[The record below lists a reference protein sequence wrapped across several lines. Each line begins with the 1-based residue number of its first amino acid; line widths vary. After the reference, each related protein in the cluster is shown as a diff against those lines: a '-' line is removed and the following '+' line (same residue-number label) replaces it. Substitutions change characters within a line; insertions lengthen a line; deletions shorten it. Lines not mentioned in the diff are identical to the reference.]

1 MSDIHPRENRAK
13 QPEPS
18 VKAFSQGEQRAVM
31 NGLGQKGGSFMA
43 KLHSD
48 HRVARNALS
57 ETDIE
62 LGIAALATRE
72 NVQSPRLEQ
81 PPTYGDSQREAI
93 TAIFTSMT
101 EQVGHDLNQLRAKI
115 DDLEQLMLTNA
126 SKIKADLEQ
135 QVNIC
140 RGVKEEAGRLHQLV
154 DAMLHNQK
162 GHLNGHGDHT

>member
-1 MSDIHPRENRAK
+1 MNKVEQPQPRSA
-13 QPEPS
+13 
-18 VKAFSQGEQRAVM
+18 KAFSQGEQKAVM
-31 NGLGQKGGSFMA
+31 N
-43 KLHSD
+43 
-48 HRVARNALS
+48 VARNAMP

-62 LGIAALATRE
+62 LGIAALATRQ
-72 NVQSPRLEQ
+72 NVLSPRLEQ

-126 SKIKADLEQ
+126 SKVKADLEH

>member
-1 MSDIHPRENRAK
+1 MSDIDPREKR
-13 QPEPS
+13 PEPS
-18 VKAFSQGEQRAVM
+18 VKAFSQGEQRVVM
-31 NGLGQKGGSFMA
+31 NALGQKGGSFMA

-48 HRVARNALS
+48 HRVARNALP
-57 ETDIE
+57 ETNIE

-93 TAIFTSMT
+93 AAIFTSMT

-162 GHLNGHGDHT
+162 GHFNGHGDHT

>member
-1 MSDIHPRENRAK
+1 MNKVE
-13 QPEPS
+13 QPEPRS
-18 VKAFSQGEQRAVM
+18 VKAFSQGSEQRAVM
-31 NGLGQKGGSFMA
+31 NG
-43 KLHSD
+43 
-48 HRVARNALS
+48 ARNALP

-62 LGIAALATRE
+62 SGIAALATRE
-72 NVQSPRLEQ
+72 NVLSPRQ

-93 TAIFTSMT
+93 NSIITSMT
-101 EQVGHDLNQLRAKI
+101 ENVGHDLNQLRAKI

-126 SKIKADLEQ
+126 SKVKADLEQ

-162 GHLNGHGDHT
+162 SHLNGHGDHT